1 MVLSSELLH
10 LDITSDDF
18 GPGFYNTNNACT
30 TDVTVEM
37 NPTSTEELKE
47 TKLSLMY
54 VFCVFEF
61 TISYESTKYFTQ
73 VRIETK
79 SSSYEGRKGGRRK
92 DLST

>member
-47 TKLSLMY
+47 NKLSLMY

-61 TISYESTKYFTQ
+61 TISYESTKYFTL
-73 VRIETK
+73 V
-79 SSSYEGRKGGRRK
+79 
-92 DLST
+92 LSTHTGTD